1 MMDQLGGMVGTF
13 GGVLTNPLV
22 LGFVVVFGIVGF
34 YLWSNYNRM
43 KNNPYFMDSIQ
54 KRFMVN
60 AVKKRYKV
68 ITVNYMRI
76 GHNNNIIISAIR
88 RELLGNKGL
97 YMEYLDEVVN
107 IPSEYFITGA
117 GDDDILYYVITDAN
131 IGYPVKLELIKETE
145 DAERKVSST
154 LLVGLLASKKK
165 HDLFISQHFK
175 SLTNGIKTRLGRG
188 QSQLDKLI
196 ASGVPALA
204 IVGGLLAFILLYNFA
219 VTSQTEV
226 SNNVMLYQ
234 QQAFSL
240 QENFMQRDRY
250 CQVFI
255 ARHGTQT
262 ELDKYLSYPTGF
274 EEINLNE

>member
-1 MMDQLGGMVGTF
+1 MMDQLSGMVGTF

-22 LGFVVVFGIVGF
+22 LGFVVVFGVVGF

-54 KRFMVN
+54 KRFMIN

-131 IGYPVKLELIKETE
+131 IGYPVKLELIKEAE
-145 DAERKVSST
+145 DAEKKV
-154 LLVGLLASKKK
+154 
-165 HDLFISQHFK
+165 
-175 SLTNGIKTRLGRG
+175 
-188 QSQLDKLI
+188 
-196 ASGVPALA
+196 
-204 IVGGLLAFILLYNFA
+204 
-219 VTSQTEV
+219 
-226 SNNVMLYQ
+226 
-234 QQAFSL
+234 
-240 QENFMQRDRY
+240 QR
-250 CQVFI
+250 C
-255 ARHGTQT
+255 
-262 ELDKYLSYPTGF
+262 
-274 EEINLNE
+274 